1 MNLIPVV
8 KRFIKQKIPEKTKN
22 VFNELFKDLS
32 KVDDLVQYIA
42 KDDGQHQVHQQNK
55 RQFVTLLLQ
64 TLVTRGIFN

>member
-8 KRFIKQKIPEKTKN
+8 KRFIEPKIPEKTKN

-42 KDDGQHQVHQQNK
+42 KDDERHQQNK